1 MVTKFFL
8 MLLTTFALLGI
19 SHPGKAQL
27 PVDPTIIHG
36 SAIIN
41 NIGNHMTV
49 INSPNTIL
57 DWQSFSI
64 GANDSVYFQQQDI
77 TSHVL
82 NRVTSNDPSQIFGS
96 LGSNGSVWLINPYGV
111 LFGPEAR
118 IDVAGLVA
126 STLDISNID
135 FLTKRYHFNSAGI
148 SSEIKNQGEIR
159 TSLGG
164 RVWLMGD
171 RAHNEGLIQ
180 TPGGPVVLAAGKS
193 VELIDSGAPNVIVR
207 VKAPENEVVNLGSIV
222 ASGGNVDLHG
232 SIVNQEG
239 IIRANSVSTDAAG
252 HIVLTADQVKLASNS
267 QTQANK
273 GTVQL
278 EASAMLNN
286 WGDISGNNVTLTA
299 NEILQQG
306 QVTAQGGSVT
316 LIASAS
322 TYLDGLIDVSNSQG
336 AGGNIKLTTDKLAG
350 MAGGVMRA
358 DGEQG
363 GRIQVES
370 RGLVALS
377 SKLAAVGGKQGG
389 KIEVTGDQ
397 VNLHN
402 AHIDASGGMQG
413 GTVHLG
419 GGWQGGGDL
428 AHAREVL
435 INVNSEVKANG
446 NTNANAKGGEIVVW
460 STQVSENNGLLQAN
474 EGGRIEFSSQGEI
487 LRTGDLQAGVGGTIL
502 FDPKNLIITDTLP
515 RVPVRSCDP
524 YYGCS
529 IIGSVPLKSI
539 GVDNASYSDNPSATS
554 YITPKTIEL
563 VLEKG
568 TDVVLQ
574 ANNDI
579 KVEDAITAF
588 RGGELKLQAGRNITF
603 DAGIILNNDN
613 TNIRSNLIA
622 IAGDAGANAIHTD
635 AGTPTLIINKDVT
648 LRNDFGNI
656 ILAAVNGDF
665 INNSKLAISGVP
677 GFDGNSQLLIF
688 ARDPATST
696 IGELSGFN
704 MLKQYNRPF
713 DNGIT
718 PVSRGNWVFYSDPQF
733 LFVTPNSQT
742 ITYGDVFSGSVRSI
756 SGFVDGD
763 TINTVGAVVGSGVAT
778 SSGPI
783 SSSGNLTAGIHDLV
797 YSTGF
802 TSDLGYQF
810 KDDTSSSNELKVDL
824 AKLTYVA
831 DSLTRLIGQP
841 LTDLSGQIVGF
852 VGGDTLADATT
863 GKLVWTTPAAIA
875 GPVGIY
881 PIHGEGLI
889 ARNYDLAQAATN
901 ETALT
906 LQNLAL
912 NPPFRQSSA
921 DTGVQALNAG
931 TTGARS
937 VPDRIYP
944 DRVIDHVTA
953 AEFSTVNSF
962 GRINLSKMNRGEMQQ
977 LLDDRKQFKEK
988 LFADAIYKLEQDPR
1002 LSDVLLCPN
1011 LPDIDLGLCRIS
1023 NSQRDKRKLEITKEQ
1038 HPTTNSKYKT
1048 RMASLPQI
1056 KRKFVVLFGLDQY
1069 ADQAIPSLV
1078 NAISDAE
1085 GVGKL
1090 FADKLGY
1097 EIRVVKNATRADMVR
1112 ALNQLSIEMGND
1124 DSVAIYYAG
1133 HGYMNK
1139 KSGIGYWIPA
1149 DASAKDPASWISNK
1163 SISEMLSGIGS
1174 KQIVMISDSCYSGVF
1189 TKEQQIGMSGV
1200 GVNPDSILAKR
1211 SVVAMSSGGDE
1222 PVADEG
1228 KGGHSIFAWFLMQAL
1243 RNVDNWKVG
1252 SNIFEQ
1258 VRRNVSETFPQEPHL
1273 GGVISAGHNG
1283 GDYLFEFRQ
1292 LEVLQ

>member
-8 MLLTTFALLGI
+8 MLLMAFTLLGI
-19 SHPGKAQL
+19 SHPGEAQL

-36 SAIIN
+36 SAIIDS
-41 NIGNHMTV
+41 IGNHMTV

-96 LGSNGSVWLINPYGV
+96 LSSNGSIWLINPYGV

-148 SSEIKNQGEIR
+148 SSDIKNQGEIR

-171 RAHNEGLIQ
+171 RVHNEGLIQ
-180 TPGGPVVLAAGKS
+180 APGGPIVLAAGKS

-222 ASGGNVDLHG
+222 ASSGNVDLHG

-239 IIRANSVSTDAAG
+239 IIRANSVSTDSAG
-252 HIVLTADQVKLASNS
+252 HIVLTADQVKLASNG

-286 WGDISGNNVTLTA
+286 WGEISGNNVTLTA

-306 QVTAQGGSVT
+306 QVIAQGGSVT

-322 TYLDGLIDVSNSQG
+322 TYLDGFIDVSNSLG
-336 AGGNIKLTTDKLAG
+336 AGGNIKLTTDKLSG

-363 GRIQVES
+363 GHIQVES
-370 RGLVALS
+370 RGLIALS
-377 SKLAAVGGKQGG
+377 STLAAIGGKQGG

-397 VNLHN
+397 VNLYN
-402 AHIDASGGMQG
+402 ANIDASGGMQG

-435 INVNSEVKANG
+435 INVNSEIKANG
-446 NTNANAKGGEIVVW
+446 NTNADAKGGEIVVW

-474 EGGRIEFSSQGEI
+474 EGGRIEFSSKGEI

-515 RVPVRSCDP
+515 RVPIVRCGD
-524 YYGCS
+524 GDCS
-529 IIGSVPLKSI
+529 IIGFEPLKGI
-539 GVDNASYSDNPSATS
+539 GVNNATFSDNPSTTS
-554 YITPKTIEL
+554 YITPRTIEL

-613 TNIRSNLIA
+613 TNIKSNLIA
-622 IAGDAGANAIHTD
+622 IAGDAGANSAHTD

-656 ILAAVNGDF
+656 ILAAVNGNF
-665 INNSKLAISGVP
+665 VNNSELAVSGVP

-696 IGELSGFN
+696 IGELSSFN
-704 MLKQYNRPF
+704 MLKQYNHPF

-733 LFVTPNSQT
+733 LFVAPNSQT
-742 ITYGDVFSGSVRSI
+742 ITYGNTLSGSVRSI

-763 TINTVGAVVGSGVAT
+763 TINTAGAVVGSGVVT
-778 SSGPI
+778 SNGPI
-783 SSSGNLTAGIHDLV
+783 SASGNLTAGIHDLV
-797 YSTGF
+797 YLTGF

-810 KDDTSSSNELKVDL
+810 KDDTSSSNELRVDQ

-831 DSLTRLIGQP
+831 DSATRLIGQP
-841 LTDLSGQIVGF
+841 LTDLSGQVVGF
-852 VGGDTLADATT
+852 VEGDTLADATT
-863 GKLVWTTPAAIA
+863 GKLVWTTPAAIT

-881 PIHGEGLI
+881 PVHGEGLI
-889 ARNYDLAQAATN
+889 ARNYDLVQATTN

-912 NPPFRQSSA
+912 NPPFRQPTV

-931 TTGARS
+931 TTGTRP
-937 VPDRIYP
+937 VPDRINP

-953 AEFSTVNSF
+953 AEFSTGNSF
-962 GRINLSKMNRGEMQQ
+962 GRINPSKMSRKEMQQ
-977 LLDDRKQFKEK
+977 LLNDRKQLKEK

-1011 LPDIDLGLCRIS
+1011 LPDVDLGLCRIT

-1038 HPTTNSKYKT
+1038 HPTIKSKYKT

-1069 ADQAIPSLV
+1069 ADQSIPSLV

-1097 EIRVVKNATRADMVR
+1097 EIRVVKNATRADMIR
-1112 ALNQLSIEMGND
+1112 TLNQLSIEMGSD

-1139 KSGIGYWIPA
+1139 KSGVGYWIPA
-1149 DASAKDPASWISNK
+1149 DASAKDPASWISNE

-1174 KQIVMISDSCYSGVF
+1174 KQIIMISDSCYSGAF
-1189 TKEQQIGMSGV
+1189 TKEQQIGASN
-1200 GVNPDSILAKR
+1200 VNPDNILTKR

-1228 KGGHSIFAWFLMQAL
+1228 RGGHSIFAWFLMQAL
-1243 RNVDNWKVG
+1243 SNVDNWRVG

-1258 VRRNVSETFPQEPHL
+1258 VRRNVSEVFPQEPHL
-1273 GGVISAGHNG
+1273 GGVTSAGHNG

-1292 LEVLQ
+1292 LEALQ